1 MILDQ
6 LLTDLTHNQIVL
18 FIDGGQLRYR
28 APEGALNADLRA
40 AIAQH
45 RTALIDHL
53 RAEAP
58 PNLQGPT
65 KCITCDRQ
73 YWVDEPPK
81 NGRIRTTCGKCGQF
95 IGYRPENAM
104 ETQNPLAIPRNLR
117 QL

>member
-1 MILDQ
+1 MTLDQ
-6 LLTDLTHNQIVL
+6 LLADLTHNQVVL
-18 FIDGGQLRYR
+18 HLEEDRLRYR
-28 APEGALNADLRA
+28 APGGALTADVRA
-40 AIAQH
+40 AIGEH
-45 RTALIDHL
+45 RTEIVKRL
-53 RAEAP
+53 RASGNIE
-58 PNLQGPT
+58 GESR

-95 IGYRPENAM
+95 IGYRPENPL